1 MDIVPAG
8 RVFVD
13 GSGVGDVGSVVLR
26 DRKHLAQDGMIVVVL
41 ALSGEDSSLV
51 SGPEIVTRGFIYEK
65 ESEDLI
71 EEMKRVIFESLESCR
86 HQHITDW
93 AGIKNKVRT
102 NLTGY
107 LYKTTKRSPMI
118 LPVITEI

>member
-1 MDIVPAG
+1 MG
-8 RVFVD
+8 
-13 GSGVGDVGSVVLR
+13 
-26 DRKHLAQDGMIVVVL
+26 Q
-41 ALSGEDSSLV
+41 
-51 SGPEIVTRGFIYEK
+51 
-65 ESEDLI
+65 
-71 EEMKRVIFESLESCR
+71 MKRVIFESLESCR

-107 LYKTTKRSPMI
+107 LYKTTTRSPMI